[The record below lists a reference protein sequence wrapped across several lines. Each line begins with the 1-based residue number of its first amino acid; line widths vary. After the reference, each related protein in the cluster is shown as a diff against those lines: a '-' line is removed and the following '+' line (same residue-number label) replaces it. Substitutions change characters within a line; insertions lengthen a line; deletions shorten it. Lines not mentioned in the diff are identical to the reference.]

1 MTVKRLEKG
10 MVSRREFETDASMA
24 ADRFHERSPV
34 VLSTASLIGI
44 MQTACAEVMSPFL
57 AADEMVVSVRVEIS
71 HFGAVP
77 AGTRLSLQTEIADIS
92 GRQVSFKVEA
102 SDGRQTIASGKNDMF
117 IIDRQRFESGIERY
131 KNQTGRVQ

>member
-1 MTVKRLEKG
+1 MTVKRLEEG
-10 MVSRREFETDASMA
+10 MVSRSEFETDSTMA

-44 MQTACAEVMSPFL
+44 MQAACAEAMAPFL
-57 AADEMVVSVRVEIS
+57 ADDEMVVSVRVEMS

-77 AGTRLSLQTEIADIS
+77 AGTRLFLQTEITDIS
-92 GRQVSFKVEA
+92 GRQVRFRVEA

-117 IIDRQRFESGIERY
+117 IIDRERFESGIERY
-131 KNQTGRVQ
+131 KNRTEGMQ

>member
-10 MVSRREFETDASMA
+10 MVDRREFETDRSMA

-44 MQTACAEVMSPFL
+44 MQSACAEVMAPFL
-57 AADEMVVSVRVEIS
+57 ADDEMVVSVRVEIS

-77 AGTRLSLQTEIADIS
+77 AGTRLFLSTEIADIS
-92 GRQVSFKVEA
+92 GRQVCFKVEA
-102 SDGRQTIASGKNDMF
+102 SDGAQTIASGKNDMF
-117 IIDRQRFESGIERY
+117 IIDRERFESGIERY
-131 KNQTGRVQ
+131 KNRSGRMQ